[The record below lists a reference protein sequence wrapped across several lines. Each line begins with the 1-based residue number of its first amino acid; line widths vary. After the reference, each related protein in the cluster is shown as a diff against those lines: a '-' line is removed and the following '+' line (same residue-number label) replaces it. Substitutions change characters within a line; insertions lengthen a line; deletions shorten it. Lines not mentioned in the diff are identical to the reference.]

1 MQAKV
6 LSNSILKSFQGSDG
20 NVVSYSDTPILLSG
34 SDGSDDLILILRSS
48 AKNSFHQDDI
58 ISFDPYI
65 PKKQGSILKA
75 TNIKISKSSGSGGVS
90 DV

>member
-6 LSNSILKSFQGSDG
+6 LSNSILKSFKGSDG
-20 NVVSYSDTPILLSG
+20 NSISYSDTPILLSG
-34 SDGSDDLILILRSS
+34 SNGDDDLILILRSS
-48 AKNSFHQDDI
+48 SKNSFRQGDVI
-58 ISFDPYI
+58 TFDPYI

-75 TNIKISKSSGSGGVS
+75 TNIKISKSSGSGVS